1 MPILRGLR
9 KIGISNVAQK
19 EGFEPSA
26 IYASTLVSTCFLIIR
41 VIFCGIYLRKL
52 IVH

>member
-9 KIGISNVAQK
+9 KTGIFDVAQK
-19 EGFEPSA
+19 EGFEPST

-41 VIFCGIYLRKL
+41 VIFCVIYLRKL
-52 IVH
+52 IIH

>member
-9 KIGISNVAQK
+9 KIGIFDVAQK
-19 EGFEPSA
+19 EGFEPSDKT
-26 IYASTLVSTCFLIIR
+26 ASTLVSTCFLIFR

>member
-1 MPILRGLR
+1 MPIRRGLR
-9 KIGISNVAQK
+9 KIGIYDVAQK
-19 EGFEPSA
+19 EGFEPSDR
-26 IYASTLVSTCFLIIR
+26 YASTRLSTCFLIIR